1 MANFTESELN
11 ELSDN
16 LIKLL
21 SVMGESHYKDMEK
34 SFFDLH
40 EAFITNSKE
49 KIAAVD
55 FDASRKSIN
64 QLQNDTVAVANQI
77 KDLMVNGGLRWI

>member
-1 MANFTESELN
+1 MANFTEPELN

-34 SFFDLH
+34 SFFDLN
-40 EAFITNSKE
+40 EVFIANSKE
-49 KIAAVD
+49 KIDIAD
-55 FDASRKSIN
+55 FDAFRKSIN
-64 QLQNDTVAVANQI
+64 ELQNDTVAVANQI
-77 KDLMVNGGLRWI
+77 KALMVNGGLR

>member
-1 MANFTESELN
+1 MANFTEPELN

-34 SFFDLH
+34 SFFDLN
-40 EAFITNSKE
+40 EVFIANSKE
-49 KIAAVD
+49 KIDIAD
-55 FDASRKSIN
+55 FDAFRKSIN
-64 QLQNDTVAVANQI
+64 ELQNDTVAVVNQI
-77 KDLMVNGGLRWI
+77 KALMVNGGLR

>member
-1 MANFTESELN
+1 MANFTEPELN

-34 SFFDLH
+34 SFFDLN
-40 EAFITNSKE
+40 EVFIANSKE
-49 KIAAVD
+49 KIDIAD
-55 FDASRKSIN
+55 FDAFRKSIN

-77 KDLMVNGGLRWI
+77 KALMVNGGLR